1 MFRLNSLKEPEKGF
15 PVTISS
21 GTDKTCRVRFPTDAE
36 WCERVRKIRVY
47 RTPVGRDMFESNAP
61 GQADVDLALFTK
73 IRLDADSGIDFDS
86 AEASKVITKLDSCRI
101 IDVSRDGKQFK
112 IAMEVPLS
120 EVSITLKSPTLRQS
134 KEYEDGSM
142 KLRSGRRTQEWRSFL
157 EPAGELFKEVFVSQ
171 EGYADDTLIPIIH
184 QYAAIREL
192 LDQGEEA
199 IGEGIVLPE

>member
-1 MFRLNSLKEPEKGF
+1 MFRLNALTVPEKGF
-15 PVTISS
+15 PVTIAS
-21 GTDKTCRVRFPTDAE
+21 GIDKECWVRFPTDAE

-61 GQADVDLALFTK
+61 GQADVDLALFAK
-73 IRLDADSGIDFDS
+73 IRLDPDSGIDFDS

-101 IDVSRDGKQFK
+101 IDATRDGKQFR
-112 IAMEVPLS
+112 ITMEVPLA
-120 EVSITLKSPTLRQS
+120 EVTITLKSPTMRQA

-157 EPAGELFKEVFVSQ
+157 EPAGELFKSVFVSQ
-171 EGYADDTLIPIIH
+171 EGYAADNLIPIIH

-192 LDQGEEA
+192 LDQSEEA